1 MFGDREILKTPEDSL
16 LALLEFLA
24 DSRSHSKASFAFR
37 NYDVSTTPL
46 FLKTGRLS
54 SHFSKID
61 QNAHSIT
68 LGSGL
73 VYGFPRT
80 GIGR

>member
-16 LALLEFLA
+16 LALPKLLT

-54 SHFSKID
+54 ESIARLSGRFD
-61 QNAHSIT
+61 EQNPIAWRISW
-68 LGSGL
+68 
-73 VYGFPRT
+73 
-80 GIGR
+80 